1 MSPIEARIGS
11 NFVGSSSEGQSR
23 FLAEE
28 PGITIYWAG
37 DEVGQ
42 VYLRKN
48 GGEVASFILSK
59 VGQEAGY
66 GVEVTVK
73 PIEVGG
79 EDRKVTRK
87 LLIRRI

>member
-1 MSPIEARIGS
+1 MSPIEARIGP
-11 NFVGSSSEGQSR
+11 NFVGRSSEGQSR

-28 PGITIYWAG
+28 LGITIYWAG

-42 VYLRKN
+42 VLLRKN
-48 GGEVASFILSK
+48 GRELASFILSK

-66 GVEVTVK
+66 GVEVVVR

-79 EDRKVTRK
+79 EERKVIRK